1 MTARTMR
8 QLLQAKYEE
17 LNKQAQEFTLQVG
30 YSGEIADAYNN
41 QRLGALQMLR
51 AIGGAE

>member
-8 QLLQAKYEE
+8 KLLRAKYEE
-17 LNKQAQEFTLQVG
+17 LNKQAQEFTLRVI
-30 YSGEIADAYNN
+30 YDDEVADAYNN

-51 AIGGAE
+51 VIGESE